1 MKYKSVDWSSI
12 LELSDASPSGLV
24 WKIRPSRGTLKGSV
38 AGSICIVEDR
48 ASWQIGFKRRTYICS
63 RVIMTMLGFD
73 ITGLM
78 VDHEDGNALNN
89 KPSNLRV
96 VTDTVNNLNTK
107 LNKRNTS
114 GHKCITEPYKGD
126 FMVTIIFA
134 GVRSTKYF
142 SKKLFLEPLQE
153 AIKYRDSQR
162 LLIGGTA
169 RGLM

>member
-1 MKYKSVDWSSI
+1 MKYRNVDWFSV
-12 LELSDASPSGLV
+12 LELSDTSPSGLV
-24 WKIRPSRGTLKGSV
+24 WKIRPSQGTLMGTV
-38 AGSICIVEDR
+38 TGSINTALERPC
-48 ASWQIGFKRRTYICS
+48 WQFGYKGTTYLCS

-73 ITGLM
+73 VTGLL
-78 VDHEDGNALNN
+78 VDHEDGNSLNN
-89 KPSNLRV
+89 KHSNLRV

-114 GHKCITEPYKGD
+114 GHKCITEPHTGD
-126 FMVTIIFA
+126 FMVTIIVA

-169 RGLM
+169 RGLT